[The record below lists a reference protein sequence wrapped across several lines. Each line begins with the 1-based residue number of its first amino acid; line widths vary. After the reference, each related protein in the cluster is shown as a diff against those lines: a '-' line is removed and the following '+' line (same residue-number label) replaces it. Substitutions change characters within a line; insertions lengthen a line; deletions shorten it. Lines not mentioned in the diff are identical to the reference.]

1 MKKSIKSKKDKPIRP
16 AMDIQKQN
24 IDLQQT
30 KKTSSKPIK
39 FSDDDTKII
48 ADIIKTILKSE

>member
-16 AMDIQKQN
+16 AMDILKQN
-24 IDLQQT
+24 IDSQQP
-30 KKTSSKPIK
+30 KKASRKPVK

>member
-1 MKKSIKSKKDKPIRP
+1 MKKPKKSKKNNPIRP

-24 IDLQQT
+24 IDSQQT
-30 KKTSSKPIK
+30 KKASNKPVK